1 MEWVV
6 GGKFKIG
13 RKIGSGS
20 FGEIYIGNLFISI
33 LLFNIHIH
41 IHMLII
47 FFLFAASDMDT
58 SEVVAVKMV
67 CFFFF
72 HFSSLFIISSSSQ
85 ILLKFHYLCIIPVIQ
100 GIHEFILMRSTF
112 CSWI

>member
-33 LLFNIHIH
+33 SISFYIYAYAYS
-41 IHMLII
+41 
-47 FFLFAASDMDT
+47 FLA
-58 SEVVAVKMV
+58 
-67 CFFFF
+67 
-72 HFSSLFIISSSSQ
+72 
-85 ILLKFHYLCIIPVIQ
+85 
-100 GIHEFILMRSTF
+100 F
-112 CSWI
+112 CSL

>member
-20 FGEIYIGNLFISI
+20 FGEIYIGNLLLFISI
-33 LLFNIHIH
+33 SFICIVLFNIHMR
-41 IHMLII
+41 MLII
-47 FFLFAASDMDT
+47 LLLFAASDMDT

-67 CFFFF
+67 CFFLF
-72 HFSSLFIISSSSQ
+72 HFPSLYRSS
-85 ILLKFHYLCIIPVIQ
+85 
-100 GIHEFILMRSTF
+100 R
-112 CSWI
+112 